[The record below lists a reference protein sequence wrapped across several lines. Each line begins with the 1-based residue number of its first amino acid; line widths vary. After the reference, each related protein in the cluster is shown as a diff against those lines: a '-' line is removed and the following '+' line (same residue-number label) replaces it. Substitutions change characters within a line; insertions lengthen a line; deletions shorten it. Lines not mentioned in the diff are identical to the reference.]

1 MSVVAQAFRPI
12 ATKFPCNGYPFRD
25 GRLAQRL
32 ERSPHTREVKGSN
45 PLSPTILRSRI
56 VYWKSLM
63 TTLLRTIEFLSLSLW
78 LGADAF
84 LSFVVA
90 PGAFAI
96 LGSRDAAGMMVGFAL
111 ARLHFA
117 GIFFGLV
124 FLVARLART
133 HEFASFTSA
142 AALCVVLMVLLTAAS
157 QFTVSGRM
165 ETLKK
170 EMVSVQDTPETDPR
184 RVEFNRLHHRS
195 VAFEGAVLLLGLAGM
210 YLLVREVAPKP

>member
-1 MSVVAQAFRPI
+1 
-12 ATKFPCNGYPFRD
+12 
-25 GRLAQRL
+25 
-32 ERSPHTREVKGSN
+32 
-45 PLSPTILRSRI
+45 
-56 VYWKSLM
+56 M
-63 TTLLRTIEFLSLSLW
+63 TTLFRTIEFLSLSLW

-96 LGSRDAAGMMVGFAL
+96 LGNRDAAGMMVGFAL
-111 ARLHFA
+111 GRLHFA
-117 GIFFGLV
+117 GIFLGLV

-133 HEFASFTSA
+133 HDFGSFTNA
-142 AALCVVLMVLLTAAS
+142 AALCVVLMVLITAAS
-157 QFTVSGRM
+157 QFTVSARM
-165 ETLKK
+165 EALKK

-210 YLLVREVAPKP
+210 YLLVREATSK

>member
-1 MSVVAQAFRPI
+1 MQ
-12 ATKFPCNGYPFRD
+12 
-25 GRLAQRL
+25 
-32 ERSPHTREVKGSN
+32 
-45 PLSPTILRSRI
+45 
-56 VYWKSLM
+56 
-63 TTLLRTIEFLSLSLW
+63 TLLRTLEFTCLSLW

-96 LGSRDAAGMMVGFAL
+96 LGNRDAAGMMVGYSL

-117 GIFFGLV
+117 GIILGLA

-133 HEFASFTSA
+133 QDFGSFTSA
-142 AALCVVLMVLLTAAS
+142 AALCVALMVLLTAAS
-157 QFTVSGRM
+157 QFTVSRRM
-165 ETLKK
+165 EALKR
-170 EMVSVQDTPETDPR
+170 EMVSVQNTPETDPR

-210 YLLVREVAPKP
+210 FLLVREATAK

>member
-1 MSVVAQAFRPI
+1 
-12 ATKFPCNGYPFRD
+12 
-25 GRLAQRL
+25 
-32 ERSPHTREVKGSN
+32 
-45 PLSPTILRSRI
+45 
-56 VYWKSLM
+56 M

-96 LGSRDAAGMMVGFAL
+96 LGNRDAAGRMVGFAL

-117 GIFFGLV
+117 GIFLGLV

-133 HEFASFTSA
+133 RDFGSFTSA
-142 AALCVVLMVLLTAAS
+142 AGLCVVLMVLLTAAS
-157 QFTVSGRM
+157 QFTVSNRM
-165 ETLKK
+165 EALKK
-170 EMVSVQDTPETDPR
+170 EMVSVQNTPETDPR
-184 RVEFNRLHHRS
+184 RAEFKRLHHRS

-210 YLLVREVAPKP
+210 FLLVRETNKP